1 MFDKLKLLVTL
12 LPLLT
17 EMVKA
22 VEKALP
28 EKGQGAAKLALVR
41 EMLESVDDTL
51 LDAWPLIERMI
62 SALVRMYNKIGLF
75 AK

>member
-1 MFDKLKLLVTL
+1 MFEKLKLLAAL

-28 EKGQGAAKLALVR
+28 GKGQGAAKLALVR
-41 EMLESVDDTL
+41 EMLEGVDDTL
-51 LDAWPLIERMI
+51 LDAWPLIERLI
-62 SALVRMYNKIGLF
+62 AALVRAFNAVGLF